1 VITSASV
8 IELLRNL
15 SFGGLLF
22 AGLGAIASYRWPWLT
37 QGHPYIFMLACGLV
51 GAALE
56 RAIAKAVSVVL
67 GPVGRVLTF
76 YENLVELGAL
86 KTRGAIDDN
95 AHKELVQ
102 KLCEKR
108 FIK

>member
-1 VITSASV
+1 
-8 IELLRNL
+8 
-15 SFGGLLF
+15 
-22 AGLGAIASYRWPWLT
+22 
-37 QGHPYIFMLACGLV
+37 MLACGLV
-51 GAALE
+51 GAGLE
-56 RAIAKAVSVVL
+56 RAIAKSVGFVF
-67 GPVGRVLTF
+67 GPVGRILAF

-86 KTRGAIDDN
+86 RTQGAIDDK